1 MTYATETDIENE
13 LKGITFG
20 ATSIPTSAAVADFLT
35 QADAIINMYLSKRYA
50 TPIVD
55 ADALN
60 IVKKIAIDF
69 VTYRVVKILDLSKSN
84 PIPDS
89 NIIQQIDEG
98 SAYRESMKMLA
109 AIRDNKMDL
118 LGVSE
123 ISSAGGLASFHTE
136 SGNSEIVPY
145 FQKGVD
151 QW

>member
-13 LKGITFG
+13 LKGIAFG
-20 ATSIPTSAAVADFLT
+20 ASTVPTSAAVADFLT
-35 QADAIINMYLSKRYA
+35 QADAIINMYLGKRYS

-55 ADALN
+55 SDALN

-98 SAYRESMKMLA
+98 SAYRESMKMLT